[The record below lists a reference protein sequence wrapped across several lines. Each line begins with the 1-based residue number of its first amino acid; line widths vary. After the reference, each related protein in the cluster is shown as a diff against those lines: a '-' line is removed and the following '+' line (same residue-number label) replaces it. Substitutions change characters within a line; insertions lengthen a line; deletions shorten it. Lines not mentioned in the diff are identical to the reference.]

1 MLAELLNKSLTLLS
15 TKDPLAY
22 QQVAA
27 MEMSS
32 LTLDD
37 PYISMTDEAEAER
50 YEKLTGVD
58 YDGANGPDEFSGFNT
73 DEFSPPSRGA
83 LS

>member
-1 MLAELLNKSLTLLS
+1 
-15 TKDPLAY
+15 
-22 QQVAA
+22 
-27 MEMSS
+27 
-32 LTLDD
+32 
-37 PYISMTDEAEAER
+37 MTDEAEAER

-58 YDGANGPDEFSGFNT
+58 YDDANGPDEFSGFNT